1 MLWDDVD
8 VELTDAAVTVGAK
21 DISELEVF
29 LELSSESEFI
39 TDEGVEMA
47 VGKGRANDA
56 ANLFAEMCSMMPSIF
71 AGLLDL
77 QMIVETPPDDAIS
90 AAMSFVSIPPVPSLD
105 PRVAVLTSRQ
115 HRTSVRSDAGDG
127 DGKD

>member
-1 MLWDDVD
+1 MGV
-8 VELTDAAVTVGAK
+8 K
-21 DISELEVF
+21 DISELEIF

-39 TDEGVEMA
+39 TDEGVEMP
-47 VGKGRANDA
+47 VGKGMANDA
-56 ANLFAEMCSMMPSIF
+56 ASLFAEMCFMISSTF

-77 QMIVETPPDDAIS
+77 HMIVETPPDDAIS

-115 HRTSVRSDAGDG
+115 HRTERQE
-127 DGKD
+127 